1 VGFRAQKQRQPLLW
15 SQQQHSALRDSG
27 DITFSNTN
35 RANRANSAF
44 TLKSIME
51 KASHLMPGVQQQRIA
66 LHRVDGTA
74 PLQSNCVFFF
84 MLEQLL
90 GNGENLVLAAGGVQH
105 AVFLLDVSNFQDT
118 QKVTCALGMEMMLI
132 N

>member
-1 VGFRAQKQRQPLLW
+1 
-15 SQQQHSALRDSG
+15 
-27 DITFSNTN
+27 
-35 RANRANSAF
+35 
-44 TLKSIME
+44 ME

-118 QKVTCALGMEMMLI
+118 QKVTCALGMEMMLM